1 VRDLG
6 VPEHFVGIHVCRR
19 ITTARVYTNIGRE
32 TQSKVG
38 IDIEV
43 CSVIKVPRFEICT
56 VLNVRLRLLIVDI
69 SEDTEIPVSRT
80 ITEAEAFAKVER
92 VSGGLHAFNI
102 VEHLVIEL
110 QRIGT
115 TGRRF
120 TNTRC
125 AVTDVT
131 HGCIVTY
138 IGVGRD
144 VPQLFF
150 TQSGVETEIK
160 WVNDIYLDNKKIA
173 GILAESFFVCEKFF
187 TVIGIGVNMYTA
199 DFPDELCDRAG
210 SIMAEKGSRWELA
223 VAITEELVSLIR
235 ALPNKDFMQEYRE
248 SSIVLGKEV
257 TFVENGQ
264 ELGGFAESIS
274 DDGALTVILES
285 GDAHVLKSGEISLR
299 VKQ

>member
-1 VRDLG
+1 MQNFDLERLDGERISNRLSSVSVDVRMFSEIDSTNNEAKRMAFDG
-6 VPEHFVGIHVCRR
+6 VDKPVLIIAEKQSAGRGRMGRSFYSPDGTGLYMSLLLSIDGGHHNTVGITSAAAVASVRAVRRVC
-19 ITTARVYTNIGRE
+19 
-32 TQSKVG
+32 
-38 IDIEV
+38 
-43 CSVIKVPRFEICT
+43 
-56 VLNVRLRLLIVDI
+56 
-69 SEDTEIPVSRT
+69 
-80 ITEAEAFAKVER
+80 
-92 VSGGLHAFNI
+92 
-102 VEHLVIEL
+102 
-110 QRIGT
+110 
-115 TGRRF
+115 
-120 TNTRC
+120 
-125 AVTDVT
+125 
-131 HGCIVTY
+131 
-138 IGVGRD
+138 
-144 VPQLFF
+144 
-150 TQSGVETEIK
+150 GVETGIK

-173 GILAESFFVCEKFF
+173 GILAESFFVGEKFF
-187 TVIGIGVNMYTA
+187 AVIGIGVNMYTT
-199 DFPDELCDRAG
+199 DFPSELCDRAG